1 MCLKIPKRYIPTYL
15 NPFNQFNMI
24 IIDIQEILFCQLNQ
38 VYSIYIDRY
47 INIIIKLDF
56 HMA

>member
-1 MCLKIPKRYIPTYL
+1 MCLKIPKRYIPTY
-15 NPFNQFNMI
+15 QFNMI

-38 VYSIYIDRY
+38 VHSIYRYIVRY